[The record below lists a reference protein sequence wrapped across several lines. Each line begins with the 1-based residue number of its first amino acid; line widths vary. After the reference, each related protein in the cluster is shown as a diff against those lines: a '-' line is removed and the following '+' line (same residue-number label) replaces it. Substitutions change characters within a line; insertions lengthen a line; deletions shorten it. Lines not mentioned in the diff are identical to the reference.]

1 MHIAELK
8 PDLSGIKEGTERI
21 FIENASAPSGDNVG
35 LPAEG
40 SQLFKVNGKYYLFN
54 ITWPKGGMRTVVIHR
69 ADNINGPWEGRVALQ
84 DKGVAQGGLIDTP
97 DGRWFAYLFRDNGSV
112 GRIPYLVPVKW
123 EDGWPVLGING
134 KVPETLDLP
143 ASKGLIPGIVASD
156 EFTRKKKDAALPLV
170 WQWNH
175 NPDNSLWSV
184 SERKGYLRLKT
195 GRIDTDFLSAR
206 NTLTQRTIGPV
217 CSGTTS
223 MDVSDMKEGD
233 FAGLAL
239 LQKKYGLVGVKYEN
253 GVKKIVMVS
262 AQTDKPEE
270 VESLPLNQDTVFLK
284 AECNFTDRKDMADF
298 YYSLDGKKWTKIGSQ
313 LKMAYTLPHFMGYRF
328 GLFNYATKAPGGYV
342 DFDYFRISD
351 SK

>member
-1 MHIAELK
+1 
-8 PDLSGIKEGTERI
+8 
-21 FIENASAPSGDNVG
+21 
-35 LPAEG
+35 
-40 SQLFKVNGKYYLFN
+40 
-54 ITWPKGGMRTVVIHR
+54 MRTVVIHR
-69 ADNINGPWEGRVALQ
+69 ADNMNGPWEGRVALQ

-97 DGRWFAYLFRDNGSV
+97 DGRWFAYLFRDNGAV
-112 GRIPYLVPVKW
+112 GRIPYLVPVKC

-156 EFTRKKKDAALPLV
+156 EFIRKKKDAALPLV

-184 SERKGYLRLKT
+184 GERKGYLRLKT
-195 GRIDTDFLSAR
+195 GRVDADFLSAR
-206 NTLTQRTIGPV
+206 NTLTQRTVGPV

-223 MDVSDMKEGD
+223 MDVSNMKEGD

-239 LQKKYGLVGVKYEN
+239 LQKKYGFVGVMYEN

-298 YYSLDGKKWTKIGSQ
+298 YYSLDGKKWIKIGSQ

-328 GLFNYATKAPGGYV
+328 GLFNYATKTSGGYV

-351 SK
+351 KK